1 MAGAAASMGARAVL
15 RDKGVLF
22 IGLGWG
28 GFIAENLFLSENR
41 TWIIEQFGETNYI
54 TVRACV
60 RARSAGRAPHWLVG
74 SSCELTSSILCYV
87 CASLIIRC
95 S

>member
-28 GFIAENLFLSENR
+28 GFIAENLILSENR
-41 TWIIEQFGETNYI
+41 TWIIERFGETNYI

-60 RARSAGRAPHWLVG
+60 CACMRALDVACALGSPRSTLARGQQLRV
-74 SSCELTSSILCYV
+74 
-87 CASLIIRC
+87 
-95 S
+95 

>member
-28 GFIAENLFLSENR
+28 GFIAENLILSENR
-41 TWIIEQFGETNYI
+41 TWIIERFGETNYI

-60 RARSAGRAPHWLVG
+60 HACMHACSRRACALGSPRSTLARGQQLRV
-74 SSCELTSSILCYV
+74 
-87 CASLIIRC
+87 
-95 S
+95 

>member
-28 GFIAENLFLSENR
+28 GFIAENLILSENR

-54 TVRACV
+54 TVCACMRACV
-60 RARSAGRAPHWLVG
+60 CARLAALHVG
-74 SSCELTSSILCYV
+74 LWAAV
-87 CASLIIRC
+87 AS
-95 S
+95 